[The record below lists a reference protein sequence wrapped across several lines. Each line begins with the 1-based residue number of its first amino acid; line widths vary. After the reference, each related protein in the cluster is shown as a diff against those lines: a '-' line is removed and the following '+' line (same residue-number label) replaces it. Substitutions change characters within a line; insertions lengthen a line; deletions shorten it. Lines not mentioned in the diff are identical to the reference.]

1 MYSTVSALP
10 LFRQRKNNTKDSRRS
25 LKPFSPHLPHAI
37 ATQPSLNEERFT
49 VGNDFVFLKP
59 THYKQVCHRT
69 KRGGCCWRIE
79 AHPGARPVGKK
90 ERKKSVFHGE
100 LCDTSVS
107 LRQKKSQRILGGM
120 QRTVA
125 SFLSQSFLLP
135 FRTTVWVSLSGSSP
149 PAPLHL

>member
-1 MYSTVSALP
+1 MSVWFAIYQACTVPRLHFRYSDRERTTL
-10 LFRQRKNNTKDSRRS
+10 KDSRRS

-49 VGNDFVFLKP
+49 GGNDFVFVEANALQTGLSSHKARRLLL
-59 THYKQVCHRT
+59 TH
-69 KRGGCCWRIE
+69 RGSSWRQTS
-79 AHPGARPVGKK
+79 GKK

-100 LCDTSVS
+100 LCDTSVP

-135 FRTTVWVSLSGSSP
+135 F
-149 PAPLHL
+149 